1 MSLKQISSLPITG
14 QKEAASSG
22 STKPIATG
30 LVTLSSSQQS
40 QAVARL
46 VEVGSPYQVN
56 AKVISCVESSV
67 PLAAKYDSNHNLKDF
82 RYQVQPHHWT
92 DDQRAAAHDAY
103 GKILKSTVPLPTSDI
118 EQRLTVLTMFVTLG
132 KDFDDEAIVLKVRA
146 LAQELA
152 RYPADIAIAG
162 IEHVKKTCK
171 FWPSLAEFHEVM
183 EPMYWPRKQLLR
195 RLQKCIE

>member
-1 MSLKQISSLPITG
+1 MSLKQISSLPITE
-14 QKEAASSG
+14 QKEAASNA
-22 STKPIATG
+22 STKPTGTG
-30 LVTLSSSQQS
+30 LATLSSSQQS

-46 VEVGSPYQVN
+46 VEVGSPHQVN

-67 PLAAKYDSNHNLKDF
+67 PLEVRYDSNYNVKDF
-82 RYQVQPHHWT
+82 RYQIPAHQWT
-92 DDQRAAAHDAY
+92 DKHRAAAHDVY
-103 GKILKSTVPLPTSDI
+103 GKVLKSTVPLPTQDI

-152 RYPADIAIAG
+152 HYPADITIAG